1 MHMDNITKVAVFCG
15 SSFGNDDSFINC
27 LVSPTGLPGKVK
39 ISTGPLSSK
48 ADSPAI
54 VDVETAILM
63 AKDMGASSLKFFPM
77 GGLKCK
83 EELIEVSKACAKND
97 FILEPTGGID
107 LENFKEILVIVL
119 NCGVKKVIPHVYSSI
134 IDKESGNTRIEDV
147 RKLLSIIK
155 EVA

>member
-1 MHMDNITKVAVFCG
+1 MNFKEIFDKLIKYNDKNNYYFSLMPQPDNSSIKTPEVDYKVFPNIKENLDFLKSKYNVLICPDIIIREFNMFANNKDHKCFIICIDG
-15 SSFGNDDSFINC
+15 LFDS
-27 LVSPTGLPGKVK
+27 
-39 ISTGPLSSK
+39 IS
-48 ADSPAI
+48 I
-54 VDVETAILM
+54 
-63 AKDMGASSLKFFPM
+63 
-77 GGLKCK
+77 
-83 EELIEVSKACAKND
+83 ND

-107 LENFKEILVIVL
+107 LENFKEILVTVL